1 MLRRALLILAAVAVV
16 VGSGLAGVWFA
27 RSPAR
32 LGRSSPLTLSAIVGA
47 DAIVVQ
53 AGTTGKVRLVAV
65 KEGDMVQAGQL
76 IAWLEAP
83 ELRESV
89 RAAEDAVRDAQRR
102 LDALRSGR
110 PSRERLKL
118 ARAEAE
124 ATAAQRALEQAEEL
138 SRQVPDLTERVA
150 TARRALDEATLQLA
164 SAEADANQGNVVSPS
179 TADTG
184 GGVALESSGDGEN
197 TGESAVETPAANP
210 VPDFVREARRRKEAA
225 ARALARAEEQ
235 LRRAERAA
243 RQLAALADG
252 VSSTAVAVDEARKE
266 LSERIAAEGRGGSEE
281 ERLRR
286 EVREAQAIAAQARAR
301 LREAVVV
308 AAAGG
313 LVEHVAVSAGQEL
326 AEGEAIATLR
336 QLNPV
341 WAEVTLAPNAV
352 NRVHRKQKVTLS
364 IPSSERIAA
373 VGEIASMAPRSTH
386 RESPWTVKVV
396 FPNPQHQLLPGAE
409 VQLTFR

>member
-1 MLRRALLILAAVAVV
+1 MRRALLILAGVAVV

-27 RSPAR
+27 RSPVR

-47 DAIVVQ
+47 DAIVVH
-53 AGTTGKVRLVAV
+53 AGATGKVRLVAV

-83 ELRESV
+83 ELRDAA
-89 RAAEDAVRDAQRR
+89 RAAEKAVRDAQRR

-124 ATAAQRALEQAEEL
+124 ATTARRDLERAEEL
-138 SRQVPDLTERVA
+138 GRQVPELTERVA
-150 TARRALDEATLQLA
+150 AARRALEEATLQLA
-164 SAEADANQGNVVSPS
+164 SAEADAAQGNAASLS

-184 GGVALESSGDGEN
+184 GGVALESSGDAEDA
-197 TGESAVETPAANP
+197 EEAPAASP
-210 VPDFVREARRRKEAA
+210 VPDFLREARRRKEAA
-225 ARALARAEEQ
+225 ERALARAEEQ
-235 LRRAERAA
+235 LKRAERAA
-243 RQLAALADG
+243 SQLAALADR
-252 VSSTAVAVDEARKE
+252 VYATATAADEARKE

-286 EVREAQAIAAQARAR
+286 EVREAQAVAAQARAR

-326 AEGEAIATLR
+326 AEGEAIVTLR

-341 WAEVTLAPNAV
+341 WAEVTLAANAV
-352 NRVHRKQKVTLS
+352 NRVHRKQKVALS
-364 IPSSERIAA
+364 MPSSAGIAA
-373 VGEIASMAPRSTH
+373 VGEIAAMEPRSTD
-386 RESPWTVKVV
+386 RESPWTVRVV
-396 FPNPQHQLLPGAE
+396 FPNPKNQFLPGTE